1 MNDKYNVLYEK
12 LSRLQWLLRRQHMQ
26 GHMERA
32 PFADPTRGQG
42 RVLAMLKLQPEIST
56 KDLSYL
62 LGIRQQSLNE
72 LLTKLEKAGYVERT
86 PSDADRRVMMV
97 RLTEKGRNAQQAP
110 ADYSDIF
117 ACLTPEE
124 QATFAAYLDRVIAA
138 LEAELGATED
148 EDAADW
154 MRAARSRMGD
164 EMFEH
169 LRAFSRGGHAFG
181 PGPQGEQ
188 FYGGFGGFC
197 GHGPHGRHRAGGPS
211 APPEPDSH
219 DNDDEAEGCHDDNA

>member
-1 MNDKYNVLYEK
+1 MDDKYNELYEK

-26 GHMERA
+26 GHMERG

-42 RVLAMLKLQPEIST
+42 RVLAMLKLQPQIST

-72 LLTKLEKAGYVERT
+72 LLNKLEKAGYVERT

-97 RLTEKGRNAQQAP
+97 RLTEKGRSAQQAP
-110 ADYSDIF
+110 ADYSGIF
-117 ACLTPEE
+117 GCLSPEE
-124 QATFAAYLDRVIAA
+124 QAAFAGYLDRVIAA
-138 LEAELGATED
+138 LEAELGVEED
-148 EDAADW
+148 EDVMDW

-169 LRAFSRGGHAFG
+169 LRAFSRGERFASG
-181 PGPQGEQ
+181 PRGEQ

-197 GHGPHGRHRAGGPS
+197 GHGPHGGRRAGGPS
-211 APPEPDSH
+211 NPPEPDSH
-219 DNDDEAEGCHDDNA
+219 CNDEEAEGCHDGDA